1 MPIQPLSDKLFDY
14 LIKDLSGE
22 RFEALAKLL
31 FAAEI
36 GNEFVPLGGMHDGGA
51 DGFLNLDVAVGKKP
65 GTFFQ
70 FSVTDKDRAKAKI
83 LQTIAALIKAGRS
96 PKHLIYTTNEYLPK
110 QDVLSESAFDKY
122 QVLLTV
128 KDHERLRQLV
138 NSDSGANKAFLHFF
152 AADIAAIRHSA
163 ENLRGSVNQF
173 VKDPTVFAF
182 LDYELKERFA
192 QDHLQDRI
200 LDSLIY
206 WALRDTDPDAG
217 KLMSR
222 EQIAEAIN
230 AVFPTAVSVLT
241 SQIGTRLADLS
252 KKVQGEAER
261 IRHHKSQNL
270 FCLPF
275 EMRKQLAERALEEAK
290 LQDDFLAS
298 LQQRLVTQART
309 SLSPEMKEI
318 GTSLVFASVHDY
330 FVEQGLIL
338 AAYLENKVES
348 VTISDQIVERQVERV
363 LAIFPDTAR
372 VSPAL
377 IEDALTVLRGVF
389 YAPSAVETSYLGY
402 LSRTSLLFMTL
413 QKSPRMIE
421 YFNQMA
427 GNFRLLVGTD
437 MLVKA
442 MSEQQLEPERRQVE
456 NLLKA
461 CLAMGSKLVLTE
473 PVLEEVFTH
482 LHAVDLEYRN
492 HYLPNEAYLSP
503 AIASECDR
511 ILIRAYYHT
520 RFSGKRVAWETFLHQ
535 FLDVAALRLKS
546 EKGRAELR
554 GLLVQRFG
562 MEYLS
567 GEELGSGVD
576 QAEAEQLA
584 NKLAE
589 ARGAGKN
596 QVLSKNDAL
605 MVHAVY
611 RQRRSH
617 REQAIYDGFGYR
629 TWWLTK
635 ETWVL
640 NFTGSLVAREGGV
653 PYIMRPEFILNFIAL
668 APKAAS
674 VRKSFRDLLP
684 TTVGLQLG
692 QHLKPEVMHQ
702 LLSGTEEWASLTPE
716 RVSVIIGDRVN
727 RLKHDRLKRYL
738 SNVS

>member
-1 MPIQPLSDKLFDY
+1 MTILSVSDKLFDY
-14 LIKDLSGE
+14 LINDLSGE

-31 FAAEI
+31 FAAEM
-36 GNEFVPLGGMHDGGA
+36 GEEFVPLGGMHDGGA
-51 DGFLNLDVAVGKKP
+51 DGFLDIAVTIGKKP

-70 FSVTDKDRAKAKI
+70 FSVTEADRAKTKI
-83 LQTIAALIKAGRS
+83 MQTVVALIKAGRS
-96 PKHLIYTTNEYLPK
+96 PKHLIYSTNKYLPK
-110 QDVLSESAFDKY
+110 QDVLRESVFEKH

-138 NSDSGANKAFLHFF
+138 SSEPVANKAFLDFF
-152 AADIAAIRHSA
+152 AADIAAIKHSA

-182 LDYELKERFA
+182 LDYELRERFV

-217 KLMSR
+217 QLMSR
-222 EQIAEAIN
+222 HQIAEAIN
-230 AVFPTAVSVLT
+230 GVFPTAVSVLT
-241 SQIGTRLADLS
+241 SQIDTRLADLS
-252 KKVQGEAER
+252 KKAQGEAER
-261 IRHHKSQNL
+261 IRHHKPQDL

-275 EMRKQLAERALEEAK
+275 EIRKQLAERALEEAK
-290 LQDDFLAS
+290 LQDDFLS
-298 LQQRLVTQART
+298 SVQQRLVTQTRT
-309 SLSPEMKEI
+309 PLSTDMQEI
-318 GTSLVFASVHDY
+318 GTSLIFASVHDY

-338 AAYLENKVES
+338 AAYLENKVET

-363 LAIFPDTAR
+363 LESFPGTAR
-372 VSPAL
+372 ISPAL
-377 IEDALTVLRGVF
+377 IEDALAVLRGVF
-389 YAPSAVETSYLGY
+389 YTPSAVEKSYLGY

-427 GNFRLLVGTD
+427 GNFRLLVGSD

-442 MSEQQLEPERRQVE
+442 ISEQQLEQECRPVE

-511 ILIRAYYHT
+511 ILIRAYYHS
-520 RFSGKRVAWETFLHQ
+520 RFSGRRVAWDSFLHQ
-535 FLDVAALRLKS
+535 FIDVAALRSKS
-546 EKGRAELR
+546 EKGRTDLR
-554 GLLVQRFG
+554 GLLIQRFG
-562 MEYLS
+562 MNFLS
-567 GEELGSGVD
+567 EEDIASGVN
-576 QAEAEQLA
+576 QEAVKQLA
-584 NKLAE
+584 DKLAD
-589 ARGAGKN
+589 ARGAGKHH
-596 QVLSKNDAL
+596 VLSKNDAL
-605 MVHAVY
+605 MAHAVY

-617 REQAIYDGFGYR
+617 GENAIYDGFGYR

-635 ETWVL
+635 ETGVL
-640 NFTGSLVAREGGV
+640 NFTGSLVASEGGV

-692 QHLKPEVMHQ
+692 EHLKPEVMHQ

-716 RVSVIIGDRVN
+716 RVNVIISDKVN

-738 SNVS
+738 SNIS